1 MVEYIV
7 VCPHIQGTELITT
20 LYSCRLLPSERS
32 TNILLYLFAMLLW
45 LTLFQLYHGDQFY

>member
-7 VCPHIQGTELITT
+7 VCSHIQGTELITT